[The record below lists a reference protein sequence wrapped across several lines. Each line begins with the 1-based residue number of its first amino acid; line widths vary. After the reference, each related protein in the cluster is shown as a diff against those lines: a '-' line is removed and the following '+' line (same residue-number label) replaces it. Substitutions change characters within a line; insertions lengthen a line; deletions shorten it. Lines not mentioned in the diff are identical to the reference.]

1 MKLYKAT
8 IKPISSFASPLK
20 GDTFFG
26 QLCWMIVYKYGEK
39 KLKSLLEQYKTTPFL
54 VVSDAFAK
62 GFLPKPKMPSRYLNE
77 NPEEKKENR
86 KKIWLTLEDL
96 QKGKFNKAKKDE
108 EVYESKD
115 KKVTIIRN
123 SINYKTFT
131 TDGDKFAPYGVDE
144 YFFNE
149 KDIYFLLDEKQLNVE
164 ELIELLNYLGNFGYG
179 KDTTIGKGRFEVI
192 DFKSVEID
200 FKART
205 YMSMSAFVLSSKNIE
220 NVFYEPFVRFG
231 KLGGDRA
238 YTNAFKKPILMLN
251 TASVII
257 YKDLKERFFE
267 GSVINDIATY
277 KDVVHQGYAILLP
290 IKDIL

>member
-8 IKPISSFASPLK
+8 IKPLSSFASPIK

-26 QLCWMIVYKYGEK
+26 QLCWMIVYKYGEE
-39 KLKSLLEQYKTTPFL
+39 KLKSLLKQYETTPFL

-62 GFLPKPKMPSRYLNE
+62 GYLPKPKMPSRYLNE

-96 QKGKFNKAKKDE
+96 QEGKFNKAKKDE
-108 EVYESKD
+108 EVYKNKD
-115 KKVTIIRN
+115 KKVIVIRN

-144 YFFNE
+144 YFVNE
-149 KDIYFLLDEKQLNVE
+149 KDVYFLLDENQLSVG
-164 ELIELLNYLGNFGYG
+164 ELTELLNYLGDFGYG
-179 KDTTIGKGRFEVI
+179 KDTTIGKGRFEII
-192 DFKSVEID
+192 DFRSVELD
-200 FKART
+200 FKATT
-205 YMSMSAFVLSSKNIE
+205 YMSLSPFALKDQNIKE
-220 NVFYEPFVRFG
+220 VFYEPFVKFG
-231 KLGGDRA
+231 KLGGDRV

-251 TASVII
+251 T
-257 YKDLKERFFE
+257 
-267 GSVINDIATY
+267 GSVIVYQNKKNRYFEGCAISGISTY
-277 KDVVHQGYAILLP
+277 KDVIHQGYTILFP